1 MENRNTNGITLHGY
15 SERGVMNAL
24 FYGIAYKGT
33 TEDIREFLCLAG
45 IKKVEEYTDFEII
58 MEGSL
63 SDFGDSDA
71 IIIAKRN
78 NEKNGK
84 TVFFIEAKV
93 SNGDNKNTLEKR
105 YKDFYNNFNSNK
117 REGGYSSNLFYQLC
131 LKHYLFKLTRDKE
144 KISDLGKF
152 KDEKLLKDLITSADC
167 EKYDNYIKLKGN
179 NKLRKFGKNPV
190 VHKFINDIKN
200 CSDAKYIAIV
210 PDPNENN
217 IDKSIK
223 DYIRKKN
230 MDILSQPD
238 FIDNLHFITWHQI
251 KDEWLKNEE
260 LNENIQKSIEYNQN
274 LILIK
279 KSNPNAPTHN
289 GATQI

>member
-1 MENRNTNGITLHGY
+1 MENKNTNGITLHGY

-45 IKKVEEYTDFEII
+45 IKKEEYTDFEII

-105 YKDFYNNFNSNK
+105 YKDFCNNFNSNK

-190 VHKFINDIKN
+190 VHKFIKKI
-200 CSDAKYIAIV
+200 SDCKEAHFIAII
-210 PDPNENN
+210 PD
-217 IDKSIK
+217 KQIK
-223 DYIRKKN
+223 IPEYINK
-230 MDILSQPD
+230 ILQPD
-238 FIDNLHFITWHQI
+238 FIDNLHFVSWHQI

>member
-1 MENRNTNGITLHGY
+1 MENKNTNGITLHGY

-33 TEDIREFLCLAG
+33 IKDIREFLRLALPEV
-45 IKKVEEYTDFEII
+45 KSVNEYTDFEII

-71 IIIAKRN
+71 IIIAKRKN
-78 NEKNGK
+78 NEMDQ

-93 SNGDNKNTLEKR
+93 SNGEKNNTLENR
-105 YKDFYNNFNSNK
+105 YKEFMVDFNENK
-117 REGGYSSNLFYQLC
+117 RKDGYSSNLFYQLC

-190 VHKFINDIKN
+190 VHKFIKKI
-200 CSDAKYIAIV
+200 SDCKEAHFIAII
-210 PDPNENN
+210 PD
-217 IDKSIK
+217 KQIK
-223 DYIRKKN
+223 IPEYINK
-230 MDILSQPD
+230 ILQPD
-238 FIDNLHFITWHQI
+238 FIDNLHFVSWHKI
-251 KDEWLKNEE
+251 KDKLNLTE
-260 LNENIQKSIEYNQN
+260 LNNIIKFNQN
-274 LILIK
+274 LILIEEK
-279 KSNPNAPTHN
+279 
-289 GATQI
+289 

>member
-1 MENRNTNGITLHGY
+1 MENKNTNGITLHGY

-33 TEDIREFLCLAG
+33 TKDIREFLCLAG

-71 IIIAKRN
+71 IIIAKRKN
-78 NEKNGK
+78 NEMDQ

-93 SNGDNKNTLEKR
+93 SNGEKNNTLEKR
-105 YKDFYNNFNSNK
+105 YKKFHDDFKGKIRRN
-117 REGGYSSNLFYQLC
+117 GYSSNLFYQLC
-131 LKHYLFKLTRDKE
+131 LKHYLFKLTREKE
-144 KISDLGKF
+144 KITDLSKF
-152 KDEKLLKDLITSADC
+152 KDEGLLKVLIESAGC
-167 EKYDNYIKLKGN
+167 RYYDDYIKLKGD
-179 NKLRKFGKNPV
+179 NKLRKFGNNPI
-190 VHKFINDIKN
+190 VHKFINKI
-200 CSDAKYIAIV
+200 SDCKSAQFIAII
-210 PDPNENN
+210 PDNEIIIPKFEN
-217 IDKSIK
+217 
-223 DYIRKKN
+223 
-230 MDILSQPD
+230 DILQQD
-238 FIDNLHFITWHQI
+238 FIDNLHFVSWHQI